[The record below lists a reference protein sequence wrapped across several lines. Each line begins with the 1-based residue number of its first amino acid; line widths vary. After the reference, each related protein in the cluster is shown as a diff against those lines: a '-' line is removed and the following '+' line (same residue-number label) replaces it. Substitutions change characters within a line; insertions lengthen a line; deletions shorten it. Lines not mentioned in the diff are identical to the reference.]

1 MKFSMLLPAKYD
13 ERKWSLAK
21 QIGVNHA
28 ITKAASDLS
37 GLADPSHFESLRKIS
52 DQFNQKGFALEGL
65 EGDQFD
71 MQPIK
76 LGLPDRDQTIE
87 KYIQMLRNM
96 GQLEIPLLCYNF
108 MATIGWFRTRVDIPE
123 RGGAQVSGF
132 YHEDV
137 QNQLVSDELRVTEEQ
152 LWDNLFYFLEAVLP
166 EAKASGVSMALH
178 PDDPPISP
186 LKGVG
191 RILTSAAAFEKVWDR
206 FPIESN
212 KITFCQASF
221 LTMGENIQQLAAL
234 WLEQKRIS
242 FLHIRDVE
250 GDKYNFRETF
260 HDNGPTDMVEM
271 FRTYKKYGF
280 DGPIRPDHAPAMYGE
295 TQGTFGGSTSVGYE
309 ITGKI
314 FAIGYLK
321 GIYESV

>member
-1 MKFSMLLPAKYD
+1 
-13 ERKWSLAK
+13 
-21 QIGVNHA
+21 
-28 ITKAASDLS
+28 
-37 GLADPSHFESLRKIS
+37 
-52 DQFNQKGFALEGL
+52 
-65 EGDQFD
+65 
-71 MQPIK
+71 
-76 LGLPDRDQTIE
+76 
-87 KYIQMLRNM
+87 
-96 GQLEIPLLCYNF
+96 
-108 MATIGWFRTRVDIPE
+108 
-123 RGGAQVSGF
+123 
-132 YHEDV
+132 
-137 QNQLVSDELRVTEEQ
+137 
-152 LWDNLFYFLEAVLP
+152 
-166 EAKASGVSMALH
+166 
-178 PDDPPISP
+178 
-186 LKGVG
+186 
-191 RILTSAAAFEKVWDR
+191 
-206 FPIESN
+206 IESN

>member
-1 MKFSMLLPAKYD
+1 MLLPAKYD
-13 ERKWSLAK
+13 ERKWALAK

-28 ITKAASDLS
+28 ITKAVSDLS
-37 GLADPSHFESLRKIS
+37 GLSDPSDFDSLRKITE
-52 DQFNQKGFALEGL
+52 QFKQKGFSLIGL

-76 LGLPDRDQTIE
+76 LGLPERDQTIE
-87 KYIQMLRNM
+87 KYIQLLRNM
-96 GQLEIPLLCYNF
+96 GKLEIQLLCYNF
-108 MATIGWFRTRVDIPE
+108 MATIGWFRTRVDVSE

-137 QNQLVSDELRVTEEQ
+137 LNQLVSEELRVSEVQ

-166 EAKASGVSMALH
+166 EAKAAGVNMALH

-186 LKGVG
+186 LKGVC
-191 RILTSAAAFEKVWDR
+191 RILTSAASFEKVWKR

-221 LTMGENIQQLAAL
+221 LMMGEDISRLAEK
-234 WLEQKRIS
+234 WLDQGRIS

-271 FRTYKKYGF
+271 FKIYKKYNF

-295 TQGTFGGSTSVGYE
+295 TQGAFRGNTSVGYE